1 MYVKEREANNRELAY
16 PVHGLFLPKRF
27 FLTSGCATS
36 PTSPLNAF
44 DAALIKAG
52 IGQCNLVGVSSILP
66 PDAEKVESFE
76 ITPGTITFCVLA
88 RMDGDPG
95 ETIGAGIGWAWGV
108 TADGKKYGI
117 IAEAHGYK
125 DKESIEREL
134 KWKLQEMA
142 KLRQM
147 RLVHVETKPECLEVP
162 KGRYGSAT
170 VALVYVPWELEETQR
185 EIVRESYTI
194 PETLLKMESVTAKV
208 NSNAGSLKL
217 QNHAALKHEKS
228 L

>member
-1 MYVKEREANNRELAY
+1 LHVKEREANHRKLAY
-16 PVHGLFLPKRF
+16 PIHGLFLPKKF

-36 PTSPLNAF
+36 STSPLNAF

-52 IGQCNLVGVSSILP
+52 IGQCNLVSVSSILP
-66 PDAEKVESFE
+66 PDAEKMESFE

-95 ETIGAGIGWAWGV
+95 ETIGAGIGWAWGI
-108 TADGKKYGI
+108 TADERKYGI
-117 IAEAHGYK
+117 VAEAHGYK
-125 DKESIEREL
+125 DREAIDREL

-147 RLVHVETKPECLEVP
+147 RLIHVETKPECLEVP
-162 KGRYGSAT
+162 KGKYGSAT

-185 EIVRESYTI
+185 TIARESYMV
-194 PETLLKMESVTAKV
+194 PEELLKMEAVTAKV
-208 NSNAGSLKL
+208 NNNSGSLKL
-217 QNHAALKHEKS
+217 QNNSRLKT
-228 L
+228 